1 MLTCISLFES
11 TGYLSVIIGFMNNI
25 TPIKNPGKLDM
36 MRIDLQDSLRKSQID
51 PQNLSSFQRILLTTD
66 GTVTDILEAQLWE
79 GIQIVKLYQEQITTE
94 TLIPYLD
101 VGVNT
106 EILARKVLLQGK
118 ESSSNYVYAESI
130 IVPERL
136 GEKICN
142 GLLEAKK
149 PLGLLI
155 NEERLETYREILSCD
170 LEKAEEVA
178 EHFDVTPNSNLV
190 SRTYR
195 VFAHQQPVMLITEK
209 FPETA
214 FK

>member
-1 MLTCISLFES
+1 
-11 TGYLSVIIGFMNNI
+11 MNNI
-25 TPIKNPGKLDM
+25 TQLKNAGKLDM
-36 MRIDLQDSLRKSQID
+36 MRIDLQDSLRKSHID

-79 GIQIVKLYQEQITTE
+79 GIQIAKLYQEQITTE

-106 EILARKVLLQGK
+106 EVLARKVLLQGK
-118 ESSSNYVYAESI
+118 DSNTNYVYAESI

-136 GEKICN
+136 GEKICK
-142 GLLEAKK
+142 GLLEAQK

-155 NEERLETYREILSCD
+155 NEQRLETWREILSCD

-178 EHFDVTPNSNLV
+178 EYFGIAPGANLI

-195 VFAHQQPVMLITEK
+195 VFAHKQPVMLITEK